1 MATGHPPR
9 RPSLA
14 HTPRRRRRG
23 GAARWVRGGG
33 ADRGAA
39 SESGRPAAERAP
51 SGCLCWVR
59 RAGRWRRGRVGRRWL
74 PPEQAIDAY
83 PHTPPGIPPDVLPRR
98 TLRACGGGGG
108 LPGGSVAGGRRR
120 RGRLGGP
127 AAATRRSARLLAGAG
142 AGGCTGDPSRKGCTC
157 GGGQGSSDA
166 ADAARGAPAVPCQPS
181 LQIWPRGVLR
191 PSPPLCCGWRPR
203 GRPRTWRGRW
213 RWTGCGG
220 AGLHLAKAWE
230 EAKLKPSSRPSMGTV
245 WLAKLDWQRRILA

>member
-74 PPEQAIDAY
+74 PHGRAPEQAIDAY

-120 RGRLGGP
+120 PGRPGGQ
-127 AAATRRSARLLAGAG
+127 AAATRRSARLLAGMG
-142 AGGCTGDPSRKGCTC
+142 AGGSYCAAALDSAYAAVSF
-157 GGGQGSSDA
+157 SSA
-166 ADAARGAPAVPCQPS
+166 GRTVPQRAS
-181 LQIWPRGVLR
+181 AQGVLYR
-191 PSPPLCCGWRPR
+191 ASAQGVRLHKLGQARLHSTR
-203 GRPRTWRGRW
+203 LHRTKH
-213 RWTGCGG
+213 T
-220 AGLHLAKAWE
+220 AA
-230 EAKLKPSSRPSMGTV
+230 
-245 WLAKLDWQRRILA
+245 